1 MAVDR
6 LDAVGLQAVLFAYR
20 DALAVYEEALD
31 AANVYPVPDGDTGA
45 NMRRT
50 LDAACAAL
58 GEGAGLAATS
68 RAMRQGSFEGARGN
82 SGVILSQVLRGL
94 GEVFELSPSIDGP
107 VLAAGLGA
115 AATRAYEAMGRPV
128 EGTMLTVAAAAAVA
142 ATGSG
147 GDLVEVAE
155 SARAAAAAA
164 LAATPEQ
171 LPVLAE
177 AGVVDAGGAGFLL
190 LLDALLN
197 VLDDRAVPSPLG
209 TVAACRRP
217 PGPAAGPR
225 YEVMFLLDGPD
236 GAIPD
241 LKAAWARV
249 GESVAV
255 VGGDGSWNCHIHT
268 DDIGAAIE
276 AALGAGRPR
285 GLRVCDLWS

>member
-1 MAVDR
+1 MAADR
-6 LDAVGLQAVLFAYR
+6 LDAAGLQAVLFAYR
-20 DALAVYEEALD
+20 DALVVNEDALD
-31 AANVYPVPDGDTGA
+31 AANVYPVADGDTGT
-45 NMRRT
+45 NMRST

-58 GEGAGLAATS
+58 GEGADLAATC
-68 RAMRQGSFEGARGN
+68 RAMGQGSFEGARGN

-94 GEVFELSPSIDGP
+94 GDVFEFSPAIDGP

-115 AATRAYEAMGRPV
+115 AATRAYGAVERPV
-128 EGTMLTVAAAAAVA
+128 EGTMLTVAAAAAAAVA
-142 ATGSG
+142 GAR
-147 GDLVEVAE
+147 GDLVEVAA

-164 LAATPEQ
+164 LAATPGQ
-171 LPVLAE
+171 LPVLAA

-197 VLDDRAVPSPLG
+197 VLDGRAVPSPLRTSG
-209 TVAACRRP
+209 PCPRP
-217 PGPAAGPR
+217 EGPAAGPR

-236 GAIPD
+236 GAIAD
-241 LKAAWARV
+241 LMAAWARV

-285 GLRVCDLWS
+285 GLRVSDLWS